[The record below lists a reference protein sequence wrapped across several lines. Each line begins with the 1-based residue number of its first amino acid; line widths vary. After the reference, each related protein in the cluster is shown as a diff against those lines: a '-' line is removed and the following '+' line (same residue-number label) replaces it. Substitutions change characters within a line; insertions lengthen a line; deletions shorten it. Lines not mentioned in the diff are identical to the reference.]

1 MRIALIVLLLM
12 ALSFGGGFWWEH
24 GKMEAVQN
32 KLDTATAQLTASES
46 AVRLCR
52 LQDQLLTLVQTTGA
66 KNYGDAAT
74 LSTKFFNALGNEV
87 ARATQ
92 PNIKSAMQSILA
104 QRDQVTAELAKGDPA
119 SHDMFVQMSATFR
132 QVLGNNGAS
141 TAPTAPATAPT
152 APTAPA
158 TQ

>member
-1 MRIALIVLLLM
+1 MRIAMIVLLLM

-24 GKMEAVQN
+24 GKMEAVQD
-32 KLDTATAQLTASES
+32 KLNTATVQLTASES

-52 LQDQLLTLVQTTGA
+52 LQDQLLTLVQVTGA

-74 LSTKFFNALGNEV
+74 LSTKFFNALGDEV

-92 PNIKSAMQSILA
+92 PKIKSAMQSILA
-104 QRDQVTAELAKGDPA
+104 QRDQLTAELAKGDPA
-119 SHDMFVQMSATFR
+119 SHDMFVQMSTTFR
-132 QVLGNNGAS
+132 QVLGNNGAAS
-141 TAPTAPATAPT
+141 APAASSAPTT
-152 APTAPA
+152 PA

>member
-1 MRIALIVLLLM
+1 MRIALIVFLLM

-32 KLDTATAQLTASES
+32 KLDVATAQLTASES

-52 LQDQLLTLVQTTGA
+52 LQDQLLILVQTTGA

-74 LSTKFFNALGNEV
+74 LSTKFFNALSDEV

-119 SHDMFVQMSATFR
+119 SHDLFVQMSTTFR
-132 QVLGNNGAS
+132 QVFADNGAAG
-141 TAPTAPATAPT
+141 APSVPA

>member
-1 MRIALIVLLLM
+1 MRIALIVFLLM

-24 GKMEAVQN
+24 GRMEAVQG
-32 KLDTATAQLTASES
+32 KLDVAAAQLTASES

-52 LQDQLLTLVQTTGA
+52 LQDQLLTLVQETA
-66 KNYGDAAT
+66 DKNYGDAAA
-74 LSTKFFNALGNEV
+74 LSTKFFNALGDEV

-92 PNIKSAMQSILA
+92 PNVKSGMQSILA

-119 SHDMFVQMSATFR
+119 SHDLFVQMSATFR
-132 QVLGNNGAS
+132 QIVGGTGS
-141 TAPTAPATAPT
+141 SGAPAVPA
-152 APTAPA
+152 APA